1 MYIYVKLH
9 TQNLLSQ
16 PYTPPQQ
23 VAQFLTRYRG
33 QTQRLDSEAIFRG
46 QIQRLREEHQD
57 VKNTVKNTAI
67 HTLTPSLLHTANY
80 PQHQKASLD
89 QKDQLDQRNL
99 LDLLDQLDQRYKLDQ
114 RDQLN
119 QRDQLDQRTCC
130 TRRPVWARG
139 PEDLSAL
146 TCPNLHNRG
155 LFERHSHTRII
166 QICSL

>member
-1 MYIYVKLH
+1 MYMYIYVKLH

-16 PYTPPQQ
+16 PYTPPTSCTIFNQIW
-23 VAQFLTRYRG
+23 
-33 QTQRLDSEAIFRG
+33 RLDLEARFRG

-57 VKNTVKNTAI
+57 VKNTAI

>member
-1 MYIYVKLH
+1 M
-9 TQNLLSQ
+9 
-16 PYTPPQQ
+16 
-23 VAQFLTRYRG
+23 
-33 QTQRLDSEAIFRG
+33 
-46 QIQRLREEHQD
+46 EEHQD
-57 VKNTVKNTAI
+57 VKNTAI

-99 LDLLDQLDQRYKLDQ
+99 LDLLDQLDWRYKLDQ

-119 QRDQLDQRTCC
+119 QRDQLDQS

-139 PEDLSAL
+139 PEHHSAL

-166 QICSL
+166 

>member
-16 PYTPPQQ
+16 PYTPPTSCTIFNQIW
-23 VAQFLTRYRG
+23 
-33 QTQRLDSEAIFRG
+33 RLDLEARFRG

-67 HTLTPSLLHTANY
+67 HTLTPCLLHTANY

-89 QKDQLDQRNL
+89 QK
-99 LDLLDQLDQRYKLDQ
+99 
-114 RDQLN
+114 
-119 QRDQLDQRTCC
+119 DQLDQRTCC